1 VEAEGESRRAISYKI
16 IQKLC
21 MAAHVRSDLE
31 QAGSAPL
38 WLDPYTFCLSRS
50 VRGLLNEN
58 QSNCAQD
65 FLCASGRQQR
75 ELRAGNALSAS
86 PPVIE
91 NDADIRRQS
100 RRRARDLCRSRVKG
114 AGCSPAPQVAVGL
127 LGQPAETGRR
137 GSENLLQRQQ
147 GWTYSEPP

>member
-1 VEAEGESRRAISYKI
+1 MRTAIDIFLFLPISYKI

-38 WLDPYTFCLSRS
+38 WMDPYTFCLSRS
-50 VRGLLNEN
+50 VRQLLNEN

-86 PPVIE
+86 PPVI
-91 NDADIRRQS
+91 DSKMTLTYGGR
-100 RRRARDLCRSRVKG
+100 
-114 AGCSPAPQVAVGL
+114 VAVERVTSVDH
-127 LGQPAETGRR
+127 A
-137 GSENLLQRQQ
+137 
-147 GWTYSEPP
+147 